1 LSEGIYFIFHF
12 FFYWFKYIGVIL
24 KHITTMSGVL
34 PQSVDNVLK
43 ATVEA
48 HYQIAAAVIVVLVL
62 LVILCYFRKER
73 FNPTATMYKIGQDQQ
88 GVGWTASENRER
100 AEGGKPAA
108 APAQAGPKE
117 GSASW
122 AVLHSDDFACDKR
135 DPVGDDAWGWMV
147 GHSKD
152 AESAHG
158 GRGRLSEGALTKSM
172 AGQN

>member
-1 LSEGIYFIFHF
+1 
-12 FFYWFKYIGVIL
+12 
-24 KHITTMSGVL
+24 MSGLV
-34 PQSVDNVLK
+34 PQSVDNALK
-43 ATVEA
+43 IVEN
-48 HYQIAAAVIVVLVL
+48 HYQIAAALIVVLVL
-62 LVILCYFRKER
+62 LLILCHFKKEH
-73 FNPTATMYKIGQDQQ
+73 FNPTATMYKVGQDQQ

-108 APAQAGPKE
+108 PAAAGPKE
-117 GSASW
+117 GTAAW

-135 DPVGDDAWGWMV
+135 EPVGDDAWGWMV

-172 AGQN
+172 AGQH

>member
-1 LSEGIYFIFHF
+1 
-12 FFYWFKYIGVIL
+12 
-24 KHITTMSGVL
+24 MSGLV
-34 PQSVDNVLK
+34 PQSVDNALK
-43 ATVEA
+43 IVET
-48 HYQIAAAVIVVLVL
+48 HYQIAAALIVVLVL
-62 LVILCYFRKER
+62 LLILCYFKKEH

-108 APAQAGPKE
+108 PAAAGPKE
-117 GSASW
+117 GTAAW

-135 DPVGDDAWGWMV
+135 EPVGDDAWGWMV

-172 AGQN
+172 AGQH